1 MPSVGGAVALAVANA
16 SWLSAT
22 LASGYQRFALSLA
35 TRLAI
40 WRLAR
45 SPRID
50 ALVIDE
56 GFGACDDEYLAGLAL
71 ALESLASAPGAP
83 CLIFV
88 VSHVDALKDRVEH
101 ALEITVN
108 KTSTMSSSSQI
119 RNCDRLIL
127 APEDKKNKKPA
138 AAPAKKAKKEVAQ
151 AVAPVAA
158 PAQAAA
164 PLAAFAQAAAPIAAF
179 AQVVAAPLAA
189 FAQVVAAPAAIISSA
204 SNVFDQELDDILA
217 DAPQEI
223 KMPNCLIQDPNEP
236 AKVYCK
242 ICKKT
247 VAAAWATRHLLS
259 AAHETIAKK
268 ITVH

>member
-1 MPSVGGAVALAVANA
+1 M
-16 SWLSAT
+16 
-22 LASGYQRFALSLA
+22 
-35 TRLAI
+35 
-40 WRLAR
+40 
-45 SPRID
+45 
-50 ALVIDE
+50 
-56 GFGACDDEYLAGLAL
+56 
-71 ALESLASAPGAP
+71 
-83 CLIFV
+83 
-88 VSHVDALKDRVEH
+88 
-101 ALEITVN
+101 EITVN

-119 RNCDRLIL
+119 RNCDWLIL

-158 PAQAAA
+158 AA
-164 PLAAFAQAAAPIAAF
+164 PLAAFAQVVAPAQAAAI
-179 AQVVAAPLAA
+179 AQVVTPAAAPLAA
-189 FAQVVAAPAAIISSA
+189 LAQVVAAPAAIISSA

-268 ITVH
+268 ITIH

>member
-1 MPSVGGAVALAVANA
+1 
-16 SWLSAT
+16 
-22 LASGYQRFALSLA
+22 
-35 TRLAI
+35 
-40 WRLAR
+40 
-45 SPRID
+45 
-50 ALVIDE
+50 
-56 GFGACDDEYLAGLAL
+56 
-71 ALESLASAPGAP
+71 
-83 CLIFV
+83 
-88 VSHVDALKDRVEH
+88 
-101 ALEITVN
+101 
-108 KTSTMSSSSQI
+108 MSSSSQI
-119 RNCDRLIL
+119 RNYDRLIL

-151 AVAPVAA
+151 AAAPVAAAPVAAAA

-164 PLAAFAQAAAPIAAF
+164 APLAAPLAAP

-189 FAQVVAAPAAIISSA
+189 LAQVVAAPAAIISSA

-268 ITVH
+268 ITIH